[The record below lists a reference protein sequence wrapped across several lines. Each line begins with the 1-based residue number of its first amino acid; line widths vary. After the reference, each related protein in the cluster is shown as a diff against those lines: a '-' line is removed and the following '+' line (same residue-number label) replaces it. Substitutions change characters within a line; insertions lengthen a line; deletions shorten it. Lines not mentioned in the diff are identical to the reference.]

1 MNKIIF
7 MLALLVSTLS
17 VANNETQLLKYSGSA
32 IEEPY
37 WFKESFLDI
46 ADDIEEAKEEGKKLI
61 IYFHQAGCP
70 YCFNLIQ
77 QSFLDPQL
85 SPFIQENFDVVA
97 LNLWGDREVTLPS
110 GEVISEKALAIRWQ
124 IQFTP
129 TLLFYGD
136 KQEPVLRIDGYR
148 NKAILA
154 QILDYVLT
162 GDENTSLAQAVITSD
177 PTQELYPSLAFK
189 VVDSLLNTNS
199 HKPVAVLF
207 EYPGCSDCEQ
217 LHKLILSR
225 RDTNELLSAYSAIRV
240 NLSSPS
246 KIEVTP
252 GNELTAREWAEQL
265 GLTYFP
271 SVVLLDAEKHEQ
283 FRIDGYV
290 QAFHFQ
296 SALEYVSGKVYK
308 RMPEFQR
315 YINERA
321 DSLRESGKN
330 VEITH

>member
-7 MLALLVSTLS
+7 MLALLVSALS
-17 VANNETQLLKYSGSA
+17 VANSETQLLKYSGSA

-46 ADDIEEAKEEGKKLI
+46 ADDIEEAKDEGKQLI

-110 GEVISEKALAIRWQ
+110 GEVISEKALAIQWK

-136 KQEPVLRIDGYR
+136 EHEPILRIDGYR
-148 NKAILA
+148 NKGILA
-154 QILDYVLT
+154 QILDYVLS
-162 GDENTSLAQAVITSD
+162 GDKSTSLAQTVITSD
-177 PTQELYPSLAFK
+177 LSEELYPSQAFK
-189 VVDSLLNTNS
+189 AADSLSNMS
-199 HKPVAVLF
+199 PHKPVVVLF
-207 EYPGCSDCEQ
+207 EYPGCADCEQ
-217 LHKLILSR
+217 LHKRILSR
-225 RDTNELLSAYSAIRV
+225 RDTNEQLSAYSAIRA
-240 NLSSPS
+240 NLSSAN
-246 KIEVTP
+246 KIEIEP
-252 GNELTAREWAEQL
+252 GKRLTAREWAEKL
-265 GLTYFP
+265 ELTYFP
-271 SVVLLDAEKHEQ
+271 SVVLLDAEKHER

-296 SALEYVSGKVYK
+296 TALEYVSLKVYE